1 METALHT
8 RRFDLRKRVCKY
20 DTNAI
25 WQFLNVGVHGEL
37 CAQKERKVGIGH
49 VIFAKGT
56 WKEMRASGE
65 NEGHENFCLFPKG
78 VTNCL

>member
-1 METALHT
+1 METAIHT

-49 VIFAKGT
+49 VLFAKGT
-56 WKEMRASGE
+56 WKEMRASGRIKDMRTSVSFQRE
-65 NEGHENFCLFPKG
+65 
-78 VTNCL
+78 